1 MPAHQHC
8 DLFYPLGWGSAWVC
22 CKLGNAPVLWSGT
35 GSWVLSGKSGA
46 SHLLSPGIRSGLR
59 NPVTQTNKQT
69 NKFHM
74 CVKKARM
81 HLSLRSIAEVL
92 SSQVLPGYLIT
103 AHHLCAFLMYW
114 RAICVAA
121 YPKKKISRNPIT
133 NTRLPVT
140 RGQGLKTKFSTMVR
154 HGEDLGPRP
163 RRFSKWFFSLDS
175 FFNGD

>member
-114 RAICVAA
+114 GVICVAA
-121 YPKKKISRNPIT
+121 YPKKKNLEKSNHKHT
-133 NTRLPVT
+133 LACNE
-140 RGQGLKTKFSTMVR
+140 GSGFK
-154 HGEDLGPRP
+154 
-163 RRFSKWFFSLDS
+163 
-175 FFNGD
+175 N